1 MRLSELAELVQDL
14 QDQLDDTDRDPVVK
28 IAHQPS
34 YPLAASVRGVVDNLD
49 PDQDED
55 RAGDHFADEDVVW
68 LVAGESSDYAPR
80 RLWNGVW

>member
-28 IAHQPS
+28 IAHQPT
-34 YPLAASVRGVVDNLD
+34 YPLAASLRGVVDNLD
-49 PDQDED
+49 SDEMD
-55 RAGDHFADEDVVW
+55 RKGDHFADDDVVW

-80 RLWNGVW
+80 RLWNEVW